1 MKKLVCTLLSTAL
14 IISTFGNM
22 VSFATESEMSVS
34 NLEAVGEIGV
44 EFISV
49 ERNLKAADS
58 ELLAARSFDEMAEIA
73 RRKFEADPSNYSEE
87 KMQHVAR
94 VLAEYEQVASNA
106 DGIAV
111 VAEANEYQIGDRE
124 LIAFFCI
131 EDGMSAT
138 DVYTAKSIGD
148 DALED
153 AQNTYPNSSDA
164 GGLRDS
170 YRHFTWNHRMTDR
183 LSQTDARI
191 VGCNYE
197 WGAILENYA
206 MNLYE
211 DYLAEGLTVTSAAYK
226 ACLNAIYFRDE
237 LYSVCASDQSYF
249 TALFNNASIR
259 DLWNNCYGRAYA
271 ADYSYNYG
279 TAFNVAVSNNELIN
293 SDSSVTS
300 SHIYSVWAW
309 DWYTAV

>member
-1 MKKLVCTLLSTAL
+1 MKKLVCTIISVAL
-14 IISTFGNM
+14 IISTFGNT
-22 VSFATESEMSVS
+22 VSFATESETSILK
-34 NLEAVGEIGV
+34 LESVGEIGI

-49 ERNLKAADS
+49 EKNLKEADS
-58 ELLAARSFDEMAEIA
+58 ELLAASSFEEMAEIA
-73 RRKFEADPSNYSEE
+73 RRKFEATPSNYSEE

-94 VLAEYEQVASNA
+94 IFAEYEQVASNA
-106 DGIAV
+106 NGSAV
-111 VAEANEYQIGDRE
+111 AAETNEYQIGDRE

-138 DVYTAKSIGD
+138 DVYVAKSLGD

-153 AQNTYPNSSDA
+153 AESTYPNSSDA

-197 WGAILENYA
+197 WGAILENYT
-206 MNLYE
+206 MGLYE
-211 DYLAEGLTVTSAAYK
+211 DYLADGLTVTSAAYK

-237 LYSVCASDQSYF
+237 LYSVCASNQSYF
-249 TALFNNASIR
+249 TALFDNASIR

-271 ADYSYNYG
+271 VDYSYSYG
-279 TAFNVAVSNNELIN
+279 TAFNVAVANSELIN
-293 SDSSVTS
+293 SDSSVNS
-300 SHIYSVWAW
+300 SHIYCVWSW
-309 DWYTAV
+309 DWYTTV